1 MGIFPSYRQSDGSW
15 SSAGTYFTGVPFYA
29 QMFWIYQSAPEIIN
43 TDSKFTVAAATGN
56 TDIEGTLDVTGTTTL
71 DNTLSVTGATYLASS
86 LSVTGATTLAGLTA
100 GESTIASADVTNNAT
115 VGGTLGISGNTT
127 VGGNLTVDD
136 VTMSTKIHAGPAGPG
151 GHTTSPVCSL
161 CVSHTSDVV
170 VADSSYTQN
179 AMNFWQQDQ
188 TDNNWSTVVFQSGN
202 NTVSGYGSAGRI
214 GFQYLD
220 HSVPGAYGRIS
231 FAGRSSNGLDW
242 NSDILSLESVS
253 YTHLTLPTI
262 CSV

>member
-1 MGIFPSYRQSDGSW
+1 MLFRSADKITSIENDDIVQLNLTQTLKSKTLVDPIISGT
-15 SSAGTYFTGVPFYA
+15 SSLT
-29 QMFWIYQSAPEIIN
+29 
-43 TDSKFTVAAATGN
+43 
-56 TDIEGTLDVTGTTTL
+56 GTLDV
-71 DNTLSVTGATYLASS
+71 
-86 LSVTGATTLAGLTA
+86 
-100 GESTIASADVTNNAT
+100 
-115 VGGTLGISGNTT
+115 SGNTT

-136 VTMSTKIHAGPAGPG
+136 VTMSTKIHAGPAGSG

-231 FAGRSSNGLDW
+231 FAGRSSNGLNW
-242 NSDILSLESVS
+242 NSDILSLEYSESKFTTSLAVLGDNP
-253 YTHLTLPTI
+253 TTLGGKI
-262 CSV
+262 GRAHV